1 MKDLTGKDANR
12 MEKLNSILLN
22 EFCNLKAENE
32 RLAKLNQT
40 LLDNATTK
48 GIGTTSFSDK
58 DPDPQKQIIKTKDTG
73 IDYSFTRL
81 W

>member
-1 MKDLTGKDANR
+1 MKDLTGKDVNR

-48 GIGTTSFSDK
+48 GIGTKSFSDK
-58 DPDPQKQIIKTKDTG
+58 DPDPHGQIPKTKDTG
-73 IDYSFTRL
+73 SDYSFTRL

>member
-32 RLAKLNQT
+32 RLAKLNET
-40 LLDNATTK
+40 MLDNATTK
-48 GIGTTSFSDK
+48 GFGTTY
-58 DPDPQKQIIKTKDTG
+58 II
-73 IDYSFTRL
+73 FR
-81 W
+81 